1 MNNRVFPLLVW
12 SVIFCFCSAIS
23 QSAAQAQGEPRAVSP
38 DQGSA
43 KGAMIRGWLLPA
55 GDASEVA
62 LALKLAESERMVT
75 LASTK
80 DGAASSNPAYQPI
93 PRGGV
98 VEIELKAA
106 DQIISTQRL
115 NLRADRSYT
124 LIAWKEG
131 GQWQI
136 KAFADDLPSGNAP
149 DRPLRVLNFIDGR
162 KTQFFVGQGPG
173 QNIPPSSIEEI
184 RVAPKLLDLS
194 IKVLDPGGGHP
205 SQTSTAFDFSQ
216 ADSAYVIVA
225 PDYLGRADPRVVAGG
240 RARST
245 PPSEEAAAAVP
256 TGPEDVGKEKQRVR
270 KLELEHRLAQLAA
283 LEANE
288 RGPNK
293 IPNAAE
299 LKRKLEKEI
308 RDLRAP

>member
-1 MNNRVFPLLVW
+1 L
-12 SVIFCFCSAIS
+12 
-23 QSAAQAQGEPRAVSP
+23 E
-38 DQGSA
+38 

-55 GDASEVA
+55 GDTSEVA
-62 LALKLAESERMVT
+62 LSLKLAESERMVT
-75 LASTK
+75 LASTR
-80 DGAASSNPAYQPI
+80 DGAASSNPAYQNI

-98 VEIELKAA
+98 VEIELKAI

-115 NLRADRSYT
+115 NLRAERSYT

-131 GQWQI
+131 GRWQI
-136 KAFADDLPSGNAP
+136 KAFADNLPSGNAS
-149 DRPLRVLNFIDGR
+149 DRPLRVLNFVDGR
-162 KTQFFVGQGPG
+162 ETQFFVGEGPG
-173 QNIPPSSIEEI
+173 QKIPPSSIEEI

-225 PDYLGRADPRVVAGG
+225 PDYLGRADPRVVPGG
-240 RARST
+240 PARST

-256 TGPEDVGKEKQRVR
+256 TGPEDAGKEKQRVR
-270 KLELEHRLAQLAA
+270 KLDLEHRLAQLAA
-283 LEANE
+283 LEASE

-299 LKRKLEKEI
+299 LKRQLEKEI

>member
-1 MNNRVFPLLVW
+1 
-12 SVIFCFCSAIS
+12 
-23 QSAAQAQGEPRAVSP
+23 
-38 DQGSA
+38 
-43 KGAMIRGWLLPA
+43 MIRGWLLPA
-55 GDASEVA
+55 DDTSEVA

-75 LASTK
+75 LASTR
-80 DGAASSNPAYQPI
+80 DGAASSNPAYQNI

-106 DQIISTQRL
+106 DQVISTQRL
-115 NLRADRSYT
+115 NLRAERFYT

-131 GQWQI
+131 GRWQI

-149 DRPLRVLNFIDGR
+149 VRPLRVLNFVDGR
-162 KTQFFVGQGPG
+162 KTQFFVGEGLG

-225 PDYLGRADPRVVAGG
+225 PDYLGRADPRVLAGG
-240 RARST
+240 PARST
-245 PPSEEAAAAVP
+245 PPSDESAPALP
-256 TGPEDVGKEKQRVR
+256 TGPEDAGKEKQRVR

-283 LEANE
+283 LEAGE

-299 LKRKLEKEI
+299 LKRQLEKEI